1 MNFTP
6 GPDDE
11 FLDKDVARLVHTH
24 QREQREEART
34 KWTTSNAT
42 SSDGS

>member
-11 FLDKDVARLVHTH
+11 FLDKDVARLVRTH
-24 QREQREEART
+24 RDALRKKAKDE
-34 KWTTSNAT
+34 WTAWNETW
-42 SSDGS
+42 SSGS